1 MGEFVSA
8 KVRISEAQRRARA
21 WAQTSSPGS
30 FRTRLGA
37 SWRRWKITTS
47 ATVNCWGNQRS
58 CSNFCVVTG
67 VATELGAEG
76 AVSTL
81 LAALA
86 VMAAARWRRL
96 GLTPLS
102 DSIKFAGASGA
113 SSFGWSAMEDDRD
126 IGRMWWGDSSL
137 DNPAGPSA
145 GQTLDLS
152 FMNLVSCP

>member
-8 KVRISEAQRRARA
+8 KVRISEAPRRARA
-21 WAQTSSPGS
+21 RAQTSSPGS

-102 DSIKFAGASGA
+102 DSIQVRRGVG
-113 SSFGWSAMEDDRD
+113 GIHHR
-126 IGRMWWGDSSL
+126 
-137 DNPAGPSA
+137 
-145 GQTLDLS
+145 
-152 FMNLVSCP
+152 LVSRRRMTVTSAECGGAIQAWTTQPAPVQDKPSTYPL